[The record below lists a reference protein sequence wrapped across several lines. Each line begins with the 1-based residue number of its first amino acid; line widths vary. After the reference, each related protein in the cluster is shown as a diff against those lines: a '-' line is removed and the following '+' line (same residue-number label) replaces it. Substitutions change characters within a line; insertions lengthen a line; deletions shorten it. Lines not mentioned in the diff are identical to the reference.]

1 MTKINLP
8 DNSYILYALA
18 GANAIGFAW
27 ASIAIEGG
35 NTGFLMTLIFALRGI
50 LMGLAAGFGMA
61 SISNKIPRA
70 AKAAKAWGYLGLA
83 IIGLSAPVMMS
94 PVVYA
99 RLSVGAL
106 SSLPWEVRLAMSV
119 AVGILSDGLILGVAA
134 TSGKL
139 QAEESTQQVAPQD
152 AQVPRKRSRKV
163 AKVAISKAIFAGY
176 LREYPAA
183 TDEQVAQHFG
193 VSRQAVNA
201 RRKTVTPTELGL
213 TK

>member
-35 NTGFLMTLIFALRGI
+35 DTDLLMTVIFALRGI

-61 SISNKIPRA
+61 SIANKIPRA
-70 AKAAKAWGYLGLA
+70 AKAARGWGYLGLA

-94 PVVYA
+94 PVIYA
-99 RLSVGAL
+99 RVSGFAL
-106 SSLPWEVRLAMSV
+106 SSLPAWVHVSIAIASGLLA
-119 AVGILSDGLILGVAA
+119 DGLILGIGA

-139 QAEESTQQVAPQD
+139 QADEAAPKQVASEP
-152 AQVPRKRSRKV
+152 
-163 AKVAISKAIFAGY
+163 VAIPKQGKPAFVCSTCGYVANSQAALSGHGTKHSRSKAQPSGY
-176 LREYPAA
+176 TLEIKPM
-183 TDEQVAQHFG
+183 E
-193 VSRQAVNA
+193 
-201 RRKTVTPTELGL
+201 KT
-213 TK
+213 K

>member
-27 ASIAIEGG
+27 ASIAIEVG
-35 NTGFLMTLIFALRGI
+35 NTGLLMSLIFALRGV

-70 AKAAKAWGYLGLA
+70 SKAAKTWGYLGLS

-94 PVVYA
+94 PVIYA
-99 RLSVGAL
+99 RVSGVLLSAL
-106 SSLPWEVRLAMSV
+106 PAWVHISIAV
-119 AVGILSDGLILGVAA
+119 ASGLLVDGLILGIGA

-139 QAEESTQQVAPQD
+139 QAEDSDSKPGSSVSIAKPKQDKPAFVCSTCGY
-152 AQVPRKRSRKV
+152 V
-163 AKVAISKAIFAGY
+163 AKSQAALSGHGVKHSRVKAEPSGY
-176 LREYPAA
+176 VMEIKPM
-183 TDEQVAQHFG
+183 EKQ
-193 VSRQAVNA
+193 
-201 RRKTVTPTELGL
+201 K
-213 TK
+213 

>member
-35 NTGFLMTLIFALRGI
+35 NTGLLMTVIFALRGI

-61 SISNKIPRA
+61 SIANKIPRA
-70 AKAAKAWGYLGLA
+70 AKAAKGWGYLGLA

-94 PVVYA
+94 PVIYA
-99 RLSVGAL
+99 RVSGFAL
-106 SSLPWEVRLAMSV
+106 SSLPAWVHISIAIASGLLV
-119 AVGILSDGLILGVAA
+119 DGLILGIGA

-139 QAEESTQQVAPQD
+139 QADEAAPRPAKSEPIAETKQVKSAFICSTCGYEAKSQA
-152 AQVPRKRSRKV
+152 ALSGHGTKHSR
-163 AKVAISKAIFAGY
+163 SKAEPSGY
-176 LREYPAA
+176 TLEIKPM
-183 TDEQVAQHFG
+183 EQ
-193 VSRQAVNA
+193 
-201 RRKTVTPTELGL
+201 